1 MIATSRLLFIHLHK
15 TGGQF
20 VNRLLLAHL
29 PDARRIG
36 YHLPRSEAPAEL
48 KALPAFAF
56 TRNPWDWYVSWY
68 AFNAASPQRNPIFRG
83 VSEQGS
89 AGFHDTIH
97 NLLHLGHPLHAAMRE
112 EIAQA
117 LPESREGNQGS
128 GITRAVMRGFTDPD
142 AGYLTWLTRY
152 MCFVGG
158 SPAGLRMGRM
168 EHLREELPGLLE
180 SCGTPVSPEFKQAI
194 AETPAVNA
202 SPRHDY
208 RAYYDEELKAL
219 VAERDWAIIESY
231 GYEF

>member
-29 PDARRIG
+29 PGARMVG

-56 TRNPWDWYVSWY
+56 MRNPWDWYVSWY
-68 AFNAASPQRNPIFRG
+68 AFNAANPQRNPIFRA
-83 VSEQGS
+83 VSEQGG

-128 GITRAVMRGFTDPD
+128 GITRAAMRGLTDPD

-168 EHLREELPGLLE
+168 EQLREELPGLLE
-180 SCGTPVSPEFKQAI
+180 GCGTAVTPELKRAI
-194 AETPAVNA
+194 AEAPAVNA
-202 SPRHDY
+202 SPRRDY
-208 RAYYDEELKAL
+208 RSYYDEELKAL
-219 VAERDWAIIESY
+219 VAERDWAIIESH
-231 GYEF
+231 GYQF

>member
-1 MIATSRLLFIHLHK
+1 MIATSQLLFIHVHK

-29 PDARRIG
+29 PGARMIG

-56 TRNPWDWYVSWY
+56 IRNPWDWYVSWY
-68 AFNAASPQRNPIFRG
+68 AFNLANPQRNPIFRV
-83 VSEQGS
+83 VSEQGR
-89 AGFHDTIH
+89 ADFHDTIH
-97 NLLHLGHPLHAAMRE
+97 NLLHLGHPLQAAMRE
-112 EIAQA
+112 EVAQS

-152 MCFVGG
+152 LCFVGG
-158 SPAGLRMGRM
+158 SPTGLRMGRM
-168 EHLREELPGLLE
+168 EQLREELPGLLE
-180 SCGTPVSPEFKQAI
+180 SCGTTVTLELSQAI
-194 AETPAVNA
+194 AEAPAVNA
-202 SPRHDY
+202 SPRRDY
-208 RAYYDEELKAL
+208 RNYYDGELKEL